1 MLSNNYFLQPL
12 DSLVYCYPNT
22 TFQLSDIQFLKSYP
36 NTTFSLSDIQFIAIQ
51 TQVLSFQTSSFKAIQ
66 TLSFNQLCLV
76 YSHLSCHFFM
86 SIVSLLLSNDQFL
99 TMSMMSL
106 LTKSYLKTSFLT
118 YKNQFYSILC
128 ISKSSNNCSNL
139 KFHFNVAH
147 LHGSK

>member
-12 DSLVYCYPNT
+12 DSLGYRYPNT
-22 TFQLSDIQFLKSYP
+22 TFQLSDIYFLKSYP

-106 LTKSYLKTSFLT
+106 LTKSYLKTSFLASEKLVLLYLMYIQKLT
-118 YKNQFYSILC
+118 I
-128 ISKSSNNCSNL
+128 
-139 KFHFNVAH
+139 AAT
-147 LHGSK
+147 

>member
-76 YSHLSCHFFM
+76 YSYLSCHFFI

-99 TMSMMSL
+99 TMSMMSSM
-106 LTKSYLKTSFLT
+106 TKSYLKTSFSA
-118 YKNQFYSILC
+118 YKKLVLLYLMYIQ
-128 ISKSSNNCSNL
+128 KQ
-139 KFHFNVAH
+139 
-147 LHGSK
+147 